1 MAEIISESDYESA
14 VTIHDMEKLIFTE
27 NDIKVIRNLISY
39 KNNMKFL
46 GVRLFP
52 RIREEN
58 VFVTDELQTMRN
70 VFDLVRDDYDYLAIE
85 YQYDLLRR
93 ISKAMYDK
101 GMITAGECQTHYRM
115 YNPHSS

>member
-1 MAEIISESDYESA
+1 MKK
-14 VTIHDMEKLIFTE
+14 TIFTE

-39 KNNMKFL
+39 KNNMRFL
-46 GVRLFP
+46 GMRRSL

-70 VFDLVRDDYDYLAIE
+70 VFDLVRDDYDHLSME

-93 ISKAMYDK
+93 ISKAMYEN
-101 GMITAGECQTHYRM
+101 GMITTGECQTYYRM
-115 YNPHSS
+115 YEMYSS